1 MSLRLRR
8 AAAVLVLPIALLIAD
23 PLDAQES
30 PPPEVDE
37 GEEVA
42 VTSAEEGDKAP
53 TSRLAESDPE
63 LISRVDATAVSVVIK
78 LDYDSAATYAGGVPG
93 LAATSPSVT
102 GEALST
108 ADPAVQAYDAYAADQ
123 EAAAIAAIQ
132 AVVPNVR
139 FGTSMRLIYGGIAA
153 VVPANRIKDIVQ
165 VDGVVAVQ
173 ENAIQQVLTDSSPE
187 FIGAP
192 TIYNQ
197 VGGAAN
203 GGAGTIYGNIDTG
216 IWPEHPSFADLG
228 TTGTPPPRA
237 DGTPRTCE
245 YGDNPLTPA
254 VDVFAC
260 QDKLI
265 GGEAFLDTY
274 HAVLND
280 EIYDGTARD
289 EVGHGTHTTS
299 TSAGNL
305 LDSAEIFGIER
316 GPLGGI
322 APGAWVIEYRA
333 CGPQGCFPTD
343 SMQAVQEAI
352 LDGVDVINFSVA
364 GGTSPYT
371 DPVEL
376 AFLDAYAAG
385 VFVTASAGNEGPG
398 AGTANHLSP
407 WTMSVGAST
416 QERAFTSQ
424 LSLTGGG
431 ESLQLEGASITHG
444 IASPLPVVLA
454 SAAPY
459 NNPLCLAPAPPG
471 LFTGKI
477 VACQRGPGR
486 IAKGFNVFQ
495 GGAAGMILYN
505 PDPAEVLTDNHFL
518 PTVHLPD
525 DTAFLAFMAAHPD
538 ATATFTDGA
547 ADVAQGDVMTNFSSR
562 GPAGGFIK
570 PDITA
575 PGAQILGGTTPT
587 PTDVSGGPPGELFQ
601 AIAGTSMS
609 SPHIAGS
616 ALLLRGLHPDWT
628 PGQVRSALMTTATTD
643 VTNVDGSAADPF
655 DMGAGRVDLNVAGSV
670 PLTFDETA
678 ARYFALGNDPINGV
692 HLNIPSINA
701 PVMPGQLTTTRTA
714 TYIGTGRQ
722 QFTVSATTTGGTIE
736 VFPNRFTLRPG
747 ESQALQITI
756 TSTQN
761 GVQQF
766 GEVQIVG
773 RDGAVMHLPVAFI
786 PTQGD
791 VTLIQ
796 DCAPDS
802 IAVNA
807 TSTCEVTAH
816 NDTFTDAVVDLSST
830 VTRELRILSATGA
843 TIQGGAVVVNDAPL
857 AGNHPGVPS
866 IAPGTSPGGF
876 IPLALFGV
884 TPIPVGDES
893 ILNFNVPPF
902 VFAGETF
909 NRLGVTSNGYAVVGG
924 GTGEDVEFD
933 PPGGPPHLPN
943 PARPNNVLAPFW
955 TDLDGTGAPG
965 ILITI
970 LTDGVDDWI
979 VVEWQVNVFGS
990 TSNRHFQTWIGVNG
1004 TEDITFTYDPT
1015 ALPADPNGL
1024 DFTVGAEN
1032 KVGTG
1037 GQYIDTLPTQDLRV
1051 TSTSPTPGATLTYS
1065 FVVKGRSVGTGIVT
1079 TTMVAT
1085 NQIGTT
1091 VVQTPIQVT
1100 PAGPPTA
1107 TAARAPR
1114 V

>member
-8 AAAVLVLPIALLIAD
+8 AAAVLVLPIALLVAD
-23 PLDAQES
+23 PLEAQEP
-30 PPPEVDE
+30 PPPELDE
-37 GEEVA
+37 GQGVA

-63 LISRVDATAVSVVIK
+63 LVSRMDATRVSVLIK
-78 LDYDSAATYAGGVPG
+78 LDYDSAATYGGGVPG
-93 LAATSPSVT
+93 LAPTSPSVT
-102 GEALST
+102 GEALSE
-108 ADPAVQAYDAYAADQ
+108 ADPAVQAHDAYAAEQ

-132 AVVPNVR
+132 AVVPQAR
-139 FGTSMRLIYGGIAA
+139 FGTSLRIVYGGIAA
-153 VVPANRIKDIVQ
+153 TVPANRIKDIVQ

-173 ENAIQQVLTDSSPE
+173 ADEIQQVLTDSSPE

-203 GGAGTIYGNIDTG
+203 GGVGTIYGNIDTG
-216 IWPEHPSFADLG
+216 IWPEHPSFADQGNLG
-228 TTGTPPPRA
+228 APPPRA
-237 DGTPRTCE
+237 DGTARTCQ

-254 VDVFAC
+254 NDPFVC
-260 QDKLI
+260 QNKLI

-274 HAVLND
+274 HAVLDD

-305 LDSAEIFGIER
+305 LNSAPIFGVER

-333 CGPQGCFPTD
+333 CGPQGCFPSD
-343 SMQAVQEAI
+343 STLAVQEAI

-424 LSLTGGG
+424 LSLTADNGDT
-431 ESLQLEGASITHG
+431 LQLEGASITAG
-444 IASPLPVVLA
+444 ISSPLPVVLS

-459 NNPLCLAPAPPG
+459 SNPLCLDPAPPG
-471 LFTGKI
+471 LFTGQI

-486 IAKGFNVFQ
+486 IAKGFNVLQ

-525 DTAFLAFMAAHPD
+525 DTAFLAFMSGHTGV
-538 ATATFTDGA
+538 TATFTQGA
-547 ADVAQGDVMTNFSSR
+547 ADTAQGDVMTNFSSR

-575 PGAQILGGTTPT
+575 PGAQILAGTTPT

-616 ALLLRGLHPDWT
+616 ALLLRSLHPDWT
-628 PGQVRSALMTTATTD
+628 PGQVRSAMMTTATTD

-655 DMGAGRVDLNVAGSV
+655 DRGSGRVDLNVAGSV

-692 HLNIPSINA
+692 HLNIPSVNA

-714 TYIGTGRQ
+714 TYIGSGRQ
-722 QFTVSATTTGGTIE
+722 QFTVSAASTGGAID
-736 VFPNRFTLRPG
+736 VFPNRFTLRTG
-747 ESQALQITI
+747 ESVNLQITI

-761 GVQQF
+761 DVQQF
-766 GEVQIVG
+766 GEITIVG
-773 RDGAVMHLPVAFI
+773 REGAVMHLPVAFI

-796 DCAPDS
+796 DCDPDS
-802 IAVNA
+802 IAVGA
-807 TSTCEVTAH
+807 TTTCEVTAQ
-816 NDTFTDAVVDLSST
+816 NDTFTDATVDLSST
-830 VTRELRILSATGA
+830 VTRELRILSANGA
-843 TIQGGAVVVNDAPL
+843 TLQGDAVVVNDAPL

-866 IAPGTSPGGF
+866 VAPGTSPGGF
-876 IPLALFGV
+876 IPLSLFGV

-893 ILNFNVPPF
+893 ILNFNVPPY

-909 NRLGVTSNGYAVVGG
+909 NRLGVTSNGYAVAGG

-933 PPGGPPHLPN
+933 PPGAPN

-965 ILITI
+965 ILIAV

-990 TSNRHFQTWIGVNG
+990 SSNRHFQTWIGVNG
-1004 TEDITFTYDPT
+1004 TEDITFTYDPA

-1024 DFTVGAEN
+1024 DFAVGAEN
-1032 KVGTG
+1032 KTGTG
-1037 GQYIDTLPTQDLRV
+1037 GQYLLTLPTEDLRV
-1051 TSTSPTPGATLTYS
+1051 TSTNPTPGASLTYS
-1065 FVVKGRSVGTGIVT
+1065 FVVKGRQVGTGIIT
-1079 TTMVAT
+1079 STMVAT

-1091 VVQTPIQVT
+1091 VVQTPVGVT
-1100 PAGPPTA
+1100 APAGTA
-1107 TAARAPR
+1107 VATSSRR